1 MSRRFAIFWI
11 TKKTERIST
20 DVLKLVLFAADGTF
34 IFVYLFIYL
43 FVLTI
48 SWFTMRL
55 HLSYS
60 IQLLNPYVLSD
71 LVPVVL
77 FLFFFGLPSIW
88 LLLFFWMK
96 NNQNR
101 RNHPEIEM
109 KIFMISTKISGFLK
123 EYWTVERNIR
133 CHSII

>member
-1 MSRRFAIFWI
+1 
-11 TKKTERIST
+11 
-20 DVLKLVLFAADGTF
+20 
-34 IFVYLFIYL
+34 
-43 FVLTI
+43 
-48 SWFTMRL
+48 MRL

-101 RNHPEIEM
+101 RNHPKIEM

-133 CHSII
+133 CHSIILTIWCFFFFVSLELVPFVWLPVMLKDRIITYAGTSHGDDTKWVSLSYQDEF